1 MPVCILQDRKN
12 ANRTLS
18 LESSALVQRVGDL
31 RNYNTF
37 LKKLKIVQSTYSKS
51 HLRLGLGRS
60 WFCVTG
66 HVPNQFCTS
75 T

>member
-31 RNYNTF
+31 RT
-37 LKKLKIVQSTYSKS
+37 
-51 HLRLGLGRS
+51 LRHFSQIENR
-60 WFCVTG
+60 TE
-66 HVPNQFCTS
+66 HQ
-75 T
+75 